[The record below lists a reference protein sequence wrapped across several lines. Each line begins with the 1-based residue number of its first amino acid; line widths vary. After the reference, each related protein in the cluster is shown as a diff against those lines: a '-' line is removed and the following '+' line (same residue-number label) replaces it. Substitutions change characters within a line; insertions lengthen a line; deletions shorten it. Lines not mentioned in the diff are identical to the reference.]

1 MVIHKWIV
9 FRVNDERWLSD
20 IAEPRHGAALP
31 VIIQRIGETMDFGG
45 DRNSGSSDHSWCSG
59 DEEAEDEEA
68 VSGNGVQR

>member
-1 MVIHKWIV
+1 MRC
-9 FRVNDERWLSD
+9 F
-20 IAEPRHGAALP
+20 AEDVEKSLKTAGNSQEESKGA
-31 VIIQRIGETMDFGG
+31 MDFGG